1 MFGILLA
8 SISSLFGE
16 ASSSIG
22 KRLVKDHK
30 ETIYTMGFL
39 NLLCGA
45 VFLLLIIIF
54 RQKFVFSVASLPT
67 FFIRAILEI
76 LQAHIML
83 KAICKA
89 ERSAFSFIRT
99 LTIPLLLAVDIV
111 LGYSI
116 GIFQMIGLGIIVL
129 TILYF
134 YADGVL
140 NKKGSLLTL
149 FTAFNAVAT
158 VSLYKYNITHFN
170 SFEAEQFLIQ
180 MILIIYFIAAGFLI
194 AKQNPFKFLK
204 KTLPLSQ
211 SISQGIGSVVGS
223 FAYSFAP
230 ASIIM
235 AAERS
240 SGIIW
245 AVLSGNVY
253 FHEKHLGTKLGILAL
268 LVGGIILLATL

>member
-1 MFGILLA
+1 M
-8 SISSLFGE
+8 
-16 ASSSIG
+16 
-22 KRLVKDHK
+22 
-30 ETIYTMGFL
+30 
-39 NLLCGA
+39 
-45 VFLLLIIIF
+45 LIIIY
-54 RQKFVFSVASLPT
+54 RQKFIFSAASLPT
-67 FFIRAILEI
+67 FAIRAVLEI
-76 LQAHIML
+76 IQANITL

-99 LTIPLLLAVDIV
+99 LTIPLLLTVDII

-116 GIFQMIGLGIIVL
+116 GILQIAGIGIIIL

-134 YADGVL
+134 YANKGL

-149 FTAFNAVAT
+149 FTALNAVAT

-170 SFEAEQFLIQ
+170 SFEAEQFTIQ
-180 MILIIYFIAAGFLI
+180 IILIIYFIIAGFLI

-204 KTLPLSQ
+204 KPLPFSQ
-211 SISQGIGSVVGS
+211 SIIQGIGSVLGS

-235 AAERS
+235 AVERS
-240 SGIIW
+240 SGIVW

-253 FHEKHLGTKLGILAL
+253 FHEKHLAAKLLILAL
-268 LVGGIILLATL
+268 LVSSIVLLAV